1 MESKSIFETKAKN
14 IDGFD
19 VQVTVFPGLYGLK
32 IKGKLLRFVGPA
44 LGKAVSA
51 IKQNK
56 SGLSNILDA
65 DIDFGAIGEAVAALV
80 SNIDDN
86 IINLFLELLSNTS
99 VDGQDVKKETIDL
112 KFAAKYTSLYKVLLY
127 VIEVNCFFG
136 QRNIGE
142 LFAGA
147 PNKIPKTRQ
156 SAKD

>member
-1 MESKSIFETKAKN
+1 MDSKSILETKSKN
-14 IDGFD
+14 IDGFE
-19 VQVTVFPGLYGLK
+19 VSVTVFPGLHGLK
-32 IKGKLLRFVGPA
+32 IKGKLLRFLGPA

-56 SGLSNILDA
+56 SGLSNVLDSE
-65 DIDFGAIGEAVAALV
+65 IDFGAIGEAVAALV
-80 SNIDDN
+80 ENIDDN

-99 VDGQDVKKETIDL
+99 IDNQDVKKEVIDV
-112 KFAAKYTSLYKVLLY
+112 KFAAKYFSLYKILLY

-142 LFAGA
+142 LFAQA

>member
-1 MESKSIFETKAKN
+1 MDSKSILETKSKN
-14 IDGFD
+14 IDGFE
-19 VQVTVFPGLYGLK
+19 VSVTVFPGIHGLK
-32 IKGKLLRFVGPA
+32 IKGKLLRFLGPA

-56 SGLSNILDA
+56 SGLSNVLDSE
-65 DIDFGAIGEAVAALV
+65 IDFGAIGEAVAALV
-80 SNIDDN
+80 ENIDDN
-86 IINLFLELLSNTS
+86 IINLFLELLANTS
-99 VDGQDVKKETIDL
+99 IDNQDVKKEVIDV
-112 KFAAKYTSLYKVLLY
+112 KFAAKYFSLYKILLY

-142 LFAGA
+142 LFAQA